1 MKANRWKSI
10 LRIALVLISLS
21 LLCSCQSESPC
32 GGADCIETTYT
43 YLVDGDC
50 ELQADVYALAG
61 EAASPAILWI
71 HPGGLITGGRDWID
85 SNQLMLYL
93 EAGYTVV
100 AIDHRLAPE
109 HKLETIV
116 SDVEAA
122 YAWLITEGPELFN
135 IDPNRVG
142 IVGHSAGG
150 YLTLLTGFRVESRP
164 KALIAFYGYG
174 DLTGEWAIKPSSS
187 YNQGE
192 TITQDAAER
201 SLRKSQHTCVP
212 TGSQLEDRFDYY
224 VYTRQQGT
232 WPFEIS
238 GHDPVGEAAWFRDY
252 ESVFNVTSSYP
263 PTMLLHGGADTDVPF
278 SVAERMIDALEAG
291 GVSYEF
297 VTRTEWNHVFDQ
309 AESESPAVIEA
320 LRQVIAFLDKYV
332 K

>member
-1 MKANRWKSI
+1 
-10 LRIALVLISLS
+10 
-21 LLCSCQSESPC
+21 
-32 GGADCIETTYT
+32 
-43 YLVDGDC
+43 VDGDC